1 MSTIRLFLD
10 EDVWPGLA
18 VALREK
24 RFDVVHAYEVGRG
37 GMSDAD
43 QLTYAAQEGRA
54 ILTHNAR
61 DFVQLGVEYFF
72 SERAHAGLIL
82 SPQIEK
88 GELMH
93 RALNPLRLLS
103 SQEIANMARHLADY
117 K

>member
-1 MSTIRLFLD
+1 MSAIRLFLD

-18 VALREK
+18 VALREHG
-24 RFDVVHAYEVGRG
+24 FDAVHTYEVERG

-43 QLTYAAQEGRA
+43 QLAYAAQEGRA

-61 DFVQLGVEYFF
+61 DFVPLAVECFF
-72 SERAHAGLIL
+72 SGRLHAGVIL

-88 GELMH
+88 GELIR
-93 RALNPLRLLS
+93 RAVSLLRSLS
-103 SQEIANMARHLADY
+103 AEEIANTVRYLADY

>member
-24 RFDVVHAYEVGRG
+24 RFDIMHAYEVGRG

-72 SERAHAGLIL
+72 SERSHAGLIL

-88 GELMH
+88 GELIRRM
-93 RALNPLRLLS
+93 LNLLRSLS
-103 SQEIANMARHLADY
+103 AEEIVNTVRYLGDY
-117 K
+117 R